1 MIYVISRHSRFSP
14 NSTARDE
21 AIFRAVVMQFAM
33 QGHSVQTLDEDHLPD
48 AFPNADILMSM
59 GRDANTLRRLE
70 QVEAAGVP
78 IFNSPS
84 ALLRNTRSH
93 LDMLIREAGAGL
105 RSLCNSQNVEAI
117 ETAVGYPLWLKRGDA
132 CAQTADDVRFVENRE
147 QLEAGLR
154 YFAAQGYADFLACE
168 HVVGDL
174 VKFYGV
180 AETSFFHHAYP
191 TSGGFSKFGLETHN
205 GAPEHHAFS
214 LSELKTKADAIAL
227 ESGMP
232 IYGGDAIVRADGT
245 FSIFD
250 FNDWPS
256 FGDCTMSAAE
266 AIAAFALAHLPR

>member
-1 MIYVISRHSRFSP
+1 MIYLISRHPRFSP

-21 AIFRAVVMQFAM
+21 AIFRAVVVPLAM
-33 QGHSVQTLDEDHLPD
+33 QGRSVQTLDEDRLPD
-48 AFPNADILMSM
+48 TLADAEMVLSM
-59 GRDANTLRRLE
+59 GRDTKTLRRLE
-70 QVEAAGVP
+70 QVEALGVP
-78 IFNSPS
+78 VFNRPS

-93 LDMLIREAGAGL
+93 LDTLIREGGAGL
-105 RSLCNSQNVEAI
+105 RSLCNSTDVEAI
-117 ETAVGYPLWLKRGDA
+117 EAAVGYSLWLKRGDA

-147 QLEAGLR
+147 QLEAGLQ
-154 YFAAQGYADFLACE
+154 YFTAQGYEDFLASE

-180 AETSFFHHAYP
+180 AETSFFHHTYP

-232 IYGGDAIVRADGT
+232 IYGGDAIVRADGS
-245 FSIFD
+245 FAIID

-256 FGDCTMSAAE
+256 FGDCTMPAAE
-266 AIAAFALAHLPR
+266 AIAAFALSHL